1 MKTLILLLALSCV
14 CTAAAA
20 QSAPAP
26 VGEVRISRPLVRIE
40 LPAERHNMWADQFDE
55 IKGLYFLENGK
66 TMELSS
72 WGNRIYA
79 SIAGM
84 PRKQMVA
91 ASPYVFVALDRK
103 LKITIDDSQRIG
115 GSTAEVLMAVPRRL
129 SDIGEPDVTRLV
141 ATR

>member
-1 MKTLILLLALSCV
+1 MKKLMLLVALSCV
-14 CTAAAA
+14 CAEAAA
-20 QSAPAP
+20 QTAPV

-40 LPAERHNMWADQFDE
+40 LPAEHHNMWADQFDD

-84 PRKQMVA
+84 PRKPMVA
-91 ASPYVFVALDRK
+91 ASPYVFVALDKK
-103 LKITIDDSQRIG
+103 LKITIDDSRRIG
-115 GSTAEVLMAVPRRL
+115 GSTAEVLMVVPRRL